1 MKDNTDMTA
10 LHISTDQALLDLAL
24 IHRFLSE
31 QSTWALG
38 IPMATVQRALQH
50 SLCFGAYLDGAQ
62 IGFARVITDG
72 ATFAYLC
79 DVFVLPE
86 HQGRGYS
93 KRLMEAVMAH
103 PDLQNLRRF
112 LLATSTAPQ
121 LYAQFGFTPAAK
133 PQAFMERLD
142 PEVYSRQATRE
153 APAR

>member
-1 MKDNTDMTA
+1 MSTIT
-10 LHISTDQALLDLAL
+10 ISSDKSLLDLPM

-31 QSTWALG
+31 QSSWALG
-38 IPMATVQRALQH
+38 IPPATAQRAVQH

-62 IGFARVITDG
+62 IGFARVTTDS
-72 ATFAYLC
+72 ATFAYLS

-86 HQGRGYS
+86 HQGRGHS
-93 KRLMEAVMAH
+93 KQLMAAVMAH

-121 LYAQFGFTPAAK
+121 LYAQFGFTPSAK

-142 PEVYSRQATRE
+142 VEVYKRGE
-153 APAR
+153 PA

>member
-1 MKDNTDMTA
+1 MSA
-10 LHISTDQALLDLAL
+10 LTISSDKSLLDLPL

-31 QSTWALG
+31 LSTWALG
-38 IPMATVQRALQH
+38 IPLATVQRAVQH

-86 HQGRGYS
+86 HQGQGHS

-103 PDLQNLRRF
+103 PELQRLRRF

-121 LYAQFGFTPAAK
+121 LYAQFGFTPSAK

-142 PEVYSRQATRE
+142 PDVYKRG
-153 APAR
+153 APA

>member
-1 MKDNTDMTA
+1 MNRIN
-10 LHISTDQALLDLAL
+10 ISTDQALLDLPL

-38 IPMATVQRALQH
+38 IPFSTVQRAIEA

-72 ATFAYLC
+72 ATFAYLV

-86 HQGRGYS
+86 HRGCGHS
-93 KRLMEAVMAH
+93 KRLMAAVMQH
-103 PDLQNLRRF
+103 PELQGLRRF

-121 LYAQFGFTPAAK
+121 LYAQFGFTPAGK
-133 PQAFMERLD
+133 PQAFMERLEPD
-142 PEVYSRQATRE
+142 IYKRLPQTQG
-153 APAR
+153 

>member
-1 MKDNTDMTA
+1 MNGSTT
-10 LHISTDQALLDLAL
+10 LLSISSDKALLDLPL

-38 IPMATVQRALQH
+38 IPFATVERAVQQ
-50 SLCFGAYLDGAQ
+50 SYCFGAYLDGAQ
-62 IGFARVITDG
+62 IGFARVISDG

-93 KRLMEAVMAH
+93 KQLMEALLAQ
-103 PDLQNLRRF
+103 PELQNLRRF

-142 PEVYSRQATRE
+142 ADVYKRG
-153 APAR
+153 APA

>member
-1 MKDNTDMTA
+1 MNRID
-10 LHISTDQALLDLAL
+10 ISTDKRKLDLAL

-38 IPMATVQRALQH
+38 IPFATVQRALEA

-72 ATFAYLC
+72 ATFAYLG

-103 PDLQNLRRF
+103 PDLQDLRRF
-112 LLATSTAPQ
+112 LLVTSTAPQ
-121 LYAQFGFTPAAK
+121 LYAQFGFCPAAK
-133 PQAFMERLD
+133 PQGFMERLEPD
-142 PEVYSRQATRE
+142 IYKRLAQTQG
-153 APAR
+153 